1 VTSVPSARPADSAAP
16 STTPRSSVELE
27 ARVSESQAFSRC
39 TADVRPLP
47 LRGIEI
53 YQSDLP
59 PVGDNLVAMAKPNPR
74 ARDLESV
81 LIDAAS
87 GRRLAVFGGVYDGDA
102 KLQRAIVSRPGS
114 DVQELLDL
122 KNGTSV
128 RPRIGTPDGAPRS
141 WRIGLDGRTGR
152 VWLLARTRHD
162 TTFFGTWPEPRS
174 TPVSLEHALP
184 FWPDAMTSGSG
195 VLVSNAERSCL
206 LAEQGAHC
214 FAARAHSQL
223 LAGRYVL
230 ELFGGSIY
238 DAEAQQELQ
247 LDEDCQW
254 RLTATLEA
262 PARALFACTSGGEV
276 RWVVWSPEGVLA
288 RWTSGDWLS
297 PLSPKFD
304 TRVVPLELLVRPDAV
319 VNHWFDLVHGRVI
332 VTPPLVPLEPQQR
345 FDANIVAE
353 SDGERSGIQWLDIEA
368 ATVTSIEPEV
378 DCEQPLQWQAMSEHQ
393 ALVACPKPSMAEHL
407 FHPAS
412 RPNHYDWLEL
422 IDLRAR
428 RRLRT
433 NQVFEATLTQTGIA
447 VGIQPGPVSN
457 LAALQWPATC
467 AGN

>member
-1 VTSVPSARPADSAAP
+1 VTSVPSARPAGSTAP
-16 STTPRSSVELE
+16 LTTPQSSVELE

-39 TADVRPLP
+39 TAGVRPLP
-47 LRGIEI
+47 LRGVEI

-59 PVGDNLVAMAKPNPR
+59 PVGDNLVAMARPNPR

-87 GRRLAVFGGVYDGDA
+87 GRRLAVLGGIYDGNA
-102 KLQRAIVSRPGS
+102 ELQRAIVSRPGS
-114 DVQELLDL
+114 DAQELLDL
-122 KNGTSV
+122 GNGNSV
-128 RPRIGTPDGAPRS
+128 RPRIATPDGAPRS

-152 VWLLARTRHD
+152 VWLVARTRQD
-162 TTFFGTWPEPRS
+162 TAFFGTWPEPRS
-174 TPVSLEHALP
+174 APVLLERALP

-206 LAEQGAHC
+206 LAEPGAHC
-214 FAARAHSQL
+214 FTARAQSQL
-223 LAGRYVL
+223 LSGRYVL
-230 ELFGGSIY
+230 EPFGGSIY

-247 LDEDCQW
+247 LGEDCQW

-262 PARALFACTSGGEV
+262 PPRALFACTSGDEV
-276 RWVVWSPEGVLA
+276 RWRVWSPEGILA

-297 PLSPKFD
+297 PLSFKFD

-319 VNHWFDLVHGRVI
+319 VSHWFDLLRGRVV

-368 ATVTSIEPEV
+368 ATVTTIVPEV
-378 DCEQPLQWQAMSEHQ
+378 DCAQPLHWQAMSEYQ

-407 FHPAS
+407 FRPAT

-433 NQVFEATLTQTGIA
+433 DQVFEATLTQTGIA

-467 AGN
+467 TGD